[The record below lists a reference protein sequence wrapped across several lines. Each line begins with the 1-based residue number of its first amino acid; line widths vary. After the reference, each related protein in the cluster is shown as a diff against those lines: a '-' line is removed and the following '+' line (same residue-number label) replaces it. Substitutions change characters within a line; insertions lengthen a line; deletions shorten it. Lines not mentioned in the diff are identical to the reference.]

1 MSISNWYQSI
11 TILKMGKKPTE
22 LQLGAINEPDGQL
35 VLLEEEVQ
43 SVKAEMQRGFGLI
56 HKNLLRVLAL
66 QKGLEAVMVKIDQ
79 ILSQ

>member
-11 TILKMGKKPTE
+11 TILKMGKKSTE
-22 LQLGAINEPDGQL
+22 LQLGAINEPDGRL

-56 HKNLLRVLAL
+56 HKNLLRVPAL
-66 QKGLEAVMVKIDQ
+66 QKGLEAVMVKIDRL
-79 ILSQ
+79 LSQ